1 MSKNNLA
8 NSAVSI
14 SAIKL
19 VNMLAVNRKLCQS
32 FSLIFL
38 LCTVINLINCELI
51 TPPLSIST
59 LSDSETSTVLTD
71 NDEKSDEAVSFGIR
85 SFTVEVTTSS
95 DKTPAQ
101 NTSTPVSVQTS
112 PTSDP
117 VASSLD
123 PVDDDDDTRVEKNL
137 KNGLY
142 RIKIAEIITDEFDN
156 GLSDENEQTR
166 EAIASNKLYNQGKI
180 NIADLYPSKIED
192 FSPIIKDSNEKLIRQ
207 KHLYIGD
214 NEIDDNNRQSNLI
227 TSLNVQQS
235 NPNSNIPTTKIEIE
249 LIDESVEPPLP
260 QQLLPVSLSAAAAAA
275 AIKNENVQ
283 SKITDFT
290 SQLLRENDRVISTIE
305 RSFLTEF
312 KEATA
317 TTTVHPLPI
326 TINKPIEQRM
336 EFIERRVKKYDP
348 AFKAKFLNPIEHN
361 YVDIANTKFNSDTN
375 DNRENKRNEKPEFST
390 TKFYNS
396 KELYS
401 EMIHK
406 RLPTID
412 GLGDGMGISGGGGS
426 ENGAGGGLGGVLKEI
441 HTTQSPSTSSAIHQ
455 NKNNDYTT
463 TVIFGKDL
471 QTLKPMAKHTYSS
484 RDKTTTVKVGL
495 TDAVTATTTGGSR
508 RTMASTTST
517 TITPVNAVK
526 RNDPKTV
533 SLSIN
538 TPTTIAEY
546 NKTKPKMQIRN
557 IAHQTNISVEDKNVN
572 STLLANKNQTAF
584 SKTTTPSSS
593 MMTTGTGNGISSTVV
608 VVVDDSVATTTQQH
622 SQSFSSSL
630 PSTSSVSSASASSSS
645 SSVTPHPLN
654 TTPTNEK
661 STTIVTMDTSTT
673 IVPLRNVA
681 KSYSRPRVITRLQ
694 EKINSLEC
702 DMQNVPVDSNVWR
715 GNETHELCLPNMVS

>member
-1 MSKNNLA
+1 MPYS
-8 NSAVSI
+8 VG
-14 SAIKL
+14 IKL
-19 VNMLAVNRKLCQS
+19 VNMLAVNKKLCQS
-32 FSLIFL
+32 FSLILL
-38 LCTVINLINCELI
+38 LCCVINLINCELSI
-51 TPPLSIST
+51 PTLSSST
-59 LSDSETSTVLTD
+59 LSDSETSTTVLTD
-71 NDEKSDEAVSFGIR
+71 NDDQTDEAVSFGIR

-95 DKTPAQ
+95 DKPPVQ
-101 NTSTPVSVQTS
+101 NTSASVSVQLL

-117 VASSLD
+117 VSSTVD
-123 PVDDDDDTRVEKNL
+123 PVDDDDTGVEKNV

-166 EAIASNKLYNQGKI
+166 EAIASNNLYNQGKI

-249 LIDESVEPPLP
+249 LIDESVERPPLP
-260 QQLLPVSLSAAAAAA
+260 QQLLSLSPAS
-275 AIKNENVQ
+275 IKDENAQ

-312 KEATA
+312 KEAIA
-317 TTTVHPLPI
+317 TTTVHPLSI
-326 TINKPIEQRM
+326 TINKPIQQRT

-348 AFKAKFLNPIEHN
+348 AFKTKFLNPIEHN

-406 RLPTID
+406 RLPTLD
-412 GLGDGMGISGGGGS
+412 GLGDGMGISGGGGGS
-426 ENGAGGGLGGVLKEI
+426 ENGAGGGVLKDM
-441 HTTQSPSTSSAIHQ
+441 HTTQAQSASSSIQHRD
-455 NKNNDYTT
+455 KNNDYTT

-471 QTLKPMAKHTYSS
+471 QTLKPMAKHTYSN
-484 RDKTTTVKVGL
+484 RDKTTTINVGL
-495 TDAVTATTTGGSR
+495 TDAVTETTGGGR
-508 RTMASTTST
+508 RTTATTST
-517 TITPVNAVK
+517 TITPVNGVK

-538 TPTTIAEY
+538 TPTTIAEN

-584 SKTTTPSSS
+584 SKTTTQSSS
-593 MMTTGTGNGISSTVV
+593 MMTAAGTSRSTG
-608 VVVDDSVATTTQQH
+608 VDATTITTTQRH
-622 SQSFSSSL
+622 SPSSFSSSL
-630 PSTSSVSSASASSSS
+630 ASTSSFSSSSSSSPALS

-661 STTIVTMDTSTT
+661 STTIVTMDTSAT